1 MGILNVTPDS
11 FYDGGTLFV
20 GQSVDKSKLLKRVE
34 AMLDAGADLIDVGG
48 ESTRPGSDVV
58 TTEQELDRVVT
69 AVGWIRQHFDTI
81 ISVDTSTPEVM
92 IESQKAGAGLIND
105 VRALQRPGAV
115 VAAKATGLAVCLMH
129 MQGEPQSMQAN
140 PQYFDLLAEVET
152 FLLKRVDVCAE
163 AGIPKS
169 QIILDVGFGFGKTLD
184 DNLRLM
190 RNLKR
195 YCDLPFAHLVGVSR
209 KSMIGTIT
217 GCEVGERLN
226 GSLALAYESLCQGA
240 KILRVHDVKETV
252 DIVKIYTA
260 LHSG

>member
-69 AVGWIRQHFDTI
+69 AVDWIRQHFDTI